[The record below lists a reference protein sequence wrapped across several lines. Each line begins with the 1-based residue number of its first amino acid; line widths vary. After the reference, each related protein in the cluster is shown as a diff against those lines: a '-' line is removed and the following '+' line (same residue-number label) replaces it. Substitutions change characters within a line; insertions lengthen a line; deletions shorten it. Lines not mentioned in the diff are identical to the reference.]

1 MSNTR
6 MMVIGKYHELKNELR
21 KKSLSVS
28 AFRQRLNEETDP
40 ILVEFEAIDFEKVES
55 FVKTLKTL
63 QQEILQLKEKMD
75 EIDEVYNVE
84 D

>member
-6 MMVIGKYHELKNELR
+6 MMVIGKYHELKNEMR

>member
-6 MMVIGKYHELKNELR
+6 MMVIGKYHELKNEQR